1 MKSGQVQQCSD
12 KYIKNRTELIVDMK
26 MLLWKYKVA
35 MVMWRTEKYHS
46 SEIKGGRVK
55 GRKSGRNDEK
65 KKRGKEVE
73 EKAREREMQK
83 KGNEEK
89 EW

>member
-1 MKSGQVQQCSD
+1 
-12 KYIKNRTELIVDMK
+12 
-26 MLLWKYKVA
+26 
-35 MVMWRTEKYHS
+35 
-46 SEIKGGRVK
+46 VK
-55 GRKSGRNDEK
+55 GRNGKK

-89 EW
+89 EWYESTDGRSDSRVSGTKATVIYINWYHIVCV